1 LYKEAKMGSDV
12 ATVELI
18 ISYNLDIN
26 EIQDI
31 EIFKKILDSVKFE

>member
-1 LYKEAKMGSDV
+1 MGSDV